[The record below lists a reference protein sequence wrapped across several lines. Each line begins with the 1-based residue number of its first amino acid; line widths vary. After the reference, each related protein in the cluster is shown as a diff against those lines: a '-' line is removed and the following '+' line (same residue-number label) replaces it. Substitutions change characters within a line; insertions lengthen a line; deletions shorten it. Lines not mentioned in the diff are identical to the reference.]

1 MSSPTLAF
9 KFIDAFALSPYSGNV
24 AGVVFD
30 ADGLTDRQMQLI
42 AREFAAPETTFLLA
56 PTTKNAALRIRWFS
70 PGCEINFCG
79 HATLAPVH
87 GLMEEGRFVR
97 ELSEPGSV
105 LPIESAAG
113 ILSVRV
119 EKSGSA
125 PPTIWLDMPHCE
137 PKSRNVP
144 LPAIAD
150 RLGVSMNDFDP
161 RIPAIRTQDDDLILA
176 VKSVTHLLGLA
187 PAMGQLAP

>member
-119 EKSGSA
+119 ERSEERRVGKE
-125 PPTIWLDMPHCE
+125 CR
-137 PKSRNVP
+137 SRWSP
-144 LPAIAD
+144 Y
-150 RLGVSMNDFDP
+150 
-161 RIPAIRTQDDDLILA
+161 
-176 VKSVTHLLGLA
+176 H
-187 PAMGQLAP
+187 